1 MKVASYVI
9 IRGSIPV
16 YWHQPLSV
24 MRFGVQYNP
33 RPRLDHS
40 SQETTPAY
48 AAHMTTLKSA
58 YNDILCVNLV
68 NGSGD
73 EWVIG
78 SEFYRQVA
86 MARDP
91 AVRHIHFDFHK
102 KCGSSGG
109 NFENLD
115 PLLERINALGGQ
127 NMTWSEFEMN
137 CDDGKGGN
145 VTYSKRQRAVLRVN
159 CIDCLDRT
167 NVVQAFFSQK
177 VLLSIINS
185 WNIGPLVGQVVPP
198 ELSWSSL
205 QPLAAVVRIMW
216 FNNGNSLSLQYS
228 GTGSLKAEVTKTG
241 KQSLFGLISDGV
253 KSVRRLYYS
262 YLKDSTR
269 QDMIELL
276 LGHFTLETELEV
288 QGAGEGFVSTN
299 DTCTSFQVVRVTRIG
314 ARRVAVLEVDTAGSG
329 SISHTT
335 RNTKNENQ
343 KVEFPL
349 REGPLKMHRKL
360 DDRFLC

>member
-1 MKVASYVI
+1 
-9 IRGSIPV
+9 
-16 YWHQPLSV
+16 

-91 AVRHIHFDFHK
+91 AVRHVHFDFHK

-137 CDDGKGGN
+137 SDDGEGGK
-145 VTYSKRQRAVLRVN
+145 VTYTKRQRAV
-159 CIDCLDRT
+159 
-167 NVVQAFFSQK
+167 
-177 VLLSIINS
+177 
-185 WNIGPLVGQVVPP
+185 PP
-198 ELSWSSL
+198 
-205 QPLAAVVRIMW
+205 PAP
-216 FNNGNSLSLQYS
+216 NN
-228 GTGSLKAEVTKTG
+228 KTG
-241 KQSLFGLISDGV
+241 F
-253 KSVRRLYYS
+253 
-262 YLKDSTR
+262 
-269 QDMIELL
+269 
-276 LGHFTLETELEV
+276 
-288 QGAGEGFVSTN
+288 
-299 DTCTSFQVVRVTRIG
+299 
-314 ARRVAVLEVDTAGSG
+314 
-329 SISHTT
+329 
-335 RNTKNENQ
+335 ENQ
-343 KVEFPL
+343 TSRCTGTACQL
-349 REGPLKMHRKL
+349 HRL
-360 DDRFLC
+360 SGQNQRCPSFFLAKSAFVHH